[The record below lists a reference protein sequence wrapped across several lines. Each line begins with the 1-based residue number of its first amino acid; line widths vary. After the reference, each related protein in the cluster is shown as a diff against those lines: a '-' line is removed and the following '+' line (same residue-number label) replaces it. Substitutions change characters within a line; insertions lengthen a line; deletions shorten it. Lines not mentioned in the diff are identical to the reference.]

1 VNLRLIISVSC
12 LATLV
17 LLQTGCAS
25 RPSTPGAD
33 LQPGTWE
40 VGNRPQMMFPGAT
53 QSELKALAMG
63 AARSRAWTI
72 TESTEDRLVVQRPL
86 DSGSPVARE
95 IAPAG
100 VVPGTLVEVTSYFVK
115 ERGGVNVALDAAVV
129 SQAPGGTPTRTD
141 YTETFR
147 PSLTESLRSLNTSW
161 SQNRGRL
168 ARAAP
173 PLGAGSASNDRDG
186 GGGDELVSTN
196 TGALPDADDRKPAAW
211 TNEAAAAI
219 IARPDQP
226 QTNQVATAPRMAAPA
241 RLPPAPPAA
250 PPAPVSS
257 QADRS
262 SVRPVTASPEPRRP
276 PGGPAPVVDASPSIR
291 SIPSTATTQPM
302 TLPDPIPQTTPVETI
317 SSDENMMALYPAAG
331 TVSWAY
337 YAEQYAR
344 LRGCNVSSS
353 GSILIDSRS
362 DGEIHKVPCDGADS
376 ILVQCYNGECR
387 GLL

>member
-1 VNLRLIISVSC
+1 
-12 LATLV
+12 
-17 LLQTGCAS
+17 
-25 RPSTPGAD
+25 
-33 LQPGTWE
+33 
-40 VGNRPQMMFPGAT
+40 MMFPGAT

-72 TESTEDRLVVQRPL
+72 TESTEDRLIVQRPL

-95 IAPAG
+95 IAPSG

-129 SQAPGGTPTRTD
+129 SQGPGGTPTRTD

-173 PLGAGSASNDRDG
+173 PVGAGSASDDRDE
-186 GGGDELVSTN
+186 GGDEELVSTDAGALSDD
-196 TGALPDADDRKPAAW
+196 GALPDADDRRPAPW

-219 IARPDQP
+219 IAPPDQP
-226 QTNQVATAPRMAAPA
+226 QANQAATTPRTTAPT

-250 PPAPVSS
+250 PRAPVSSVSS
-257 QADRS
+257 QADRVA
-262 SVRPVTASPEPRRP
+262 VRPVTASPEPRRP

-291 SIPSTATTQPM
+291 TIPSAATTQPM
-302 TLPDPIPQTTPVETI
+302 TLPDPIPQGPPVETI
-317 SSDENMMALYPAAG
+317 SSDENMMALYPAAE

-344 LRGCNVSSS
+344 LRGCNVSSQ

-376 ILVQCYNGECR
+376 VLVQCYNGECR